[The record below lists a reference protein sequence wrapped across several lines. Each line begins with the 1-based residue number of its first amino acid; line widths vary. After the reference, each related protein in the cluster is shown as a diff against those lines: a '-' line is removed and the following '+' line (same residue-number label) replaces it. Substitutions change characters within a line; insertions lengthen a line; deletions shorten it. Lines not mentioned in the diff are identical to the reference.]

1 MSSGWSPPCLRGCR
15 PQVQKSSNWFDWSR
29 CEVTRCSVHLDVRHA
44 DREKASHLSA
54 LLLYTWTCSKES
66 SKIVEGDS
74 LVLVDDGWGKC
85 CVWLVVRL
93 GQDRLLGEVH
103 KWVSLMA
110 LWSSMRP
117 SGKKQKT
124 EKSRSWI
131 RLSPSYPSPSSQ
143 MDSTMYIYF
152 DLLTLFNFAGIQMIS
167 EMCFS
172 TNHQFCGFS
181 SWWVKLVM
189 PINDTQSKLL
199 GCHAMPCVFLIVWK
213 VRWSKMDCLSSNQK
227 GEYHAVWR
235 LQ

>member
-1 MSSGWSPPCLRGCR
+1 
-15 PQVQKSSNWFDWSR
+15 
-29 CEVTRCSVHLDVRHA
+29 
-44 DREKASHLSA
+44 
-54 LLLYTWTCSKES
+54 
-66 SKIVEGDS
+66 
-74 LVLVDDGWGKC
+74 
-85 CVWLVVRL
+85 
-93 GQDRLLGEVH
+93 
-103 KWVSLMA
+103 MA

-167 EMCFS
+167 EM
-172 TNHQFCGFS
+172 FCGFS

-213 VRWSKMDCLSSNQK
+213 VR
-227 GEYHAVWR
+227 
-235 LQ
+235 